1 MEGFRAISLLE
12 LSLFR
17 PCDEGVATASLT
29 GQGTVSAL
37 GALRERR
44 VLLLTLNS
52 GKDASVILW
61 NHWWVD
67 LCVEG
72 LTAHCPKV
80 DEGVFKI
87 DK

>member
-1 MEGFRAISLLE
+1 MEGFRAVSLLE
-12 LSLFR
+12 FSLFR

-29 GQGTVSAL
+29 VQGTVSAL
-37 GALRERR
+37 GTLRERR

-67 LCVEG
+67 LCVYR
-72 LTAHCPKV
+72 V
-80 DEGVFKI
+80 
-87 DK
+87 